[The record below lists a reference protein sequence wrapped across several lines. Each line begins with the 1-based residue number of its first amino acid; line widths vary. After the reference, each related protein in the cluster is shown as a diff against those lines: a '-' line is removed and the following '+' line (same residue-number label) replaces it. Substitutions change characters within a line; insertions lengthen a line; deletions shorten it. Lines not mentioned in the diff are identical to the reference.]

1 MKYQVGQKIYYRGD
15 MANRPGWFEIS
26 EAINNDYFQGYDL
39 KEIGENEEKRTL
51 KRIFE
56 CSISEIDKG
65 NSSTRFVTEE
75 AYKKL
80 REQQQEQ
87 IEKMLSKYKL
97 ATYIEELKL
106 SQPVEKEIAR
116 LVNRVITNS

>member
-87 IEKMLSKYKL
+87 IEKMLSKYKKVG
-97 ATYIEELKL
+97 A
-106 SQPVEKEIAR
+106 
-116 LVNRVITNS
+116 